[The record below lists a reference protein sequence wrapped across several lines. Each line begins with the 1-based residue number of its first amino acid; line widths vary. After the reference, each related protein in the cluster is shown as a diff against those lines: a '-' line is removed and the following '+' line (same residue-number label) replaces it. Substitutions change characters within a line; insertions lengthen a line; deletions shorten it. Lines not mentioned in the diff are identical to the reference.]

1 MSVVAVLDNVTN
13 ITQRE
18 EIQKQLVDKAG
29 KQGFITYT
37 DILELLPD
45 VESDVAL
52 LDDLMDS
59 LVEAGI
65 EVIPGP
71 GKRDAQHEKASKP
84 DADALI
90 AESDDDDDVEE
101 RDALLRILKKDLTSD
116 AGYQAALDTDDVVGL
131 YLKEAGRVPLLTAE
145 EEVLLAKRME
155 KAEDARKSLEDYEAL
170 EYYEAADIDELTW
183 KKLQDIANWR
193 LRNEPVNNYKDLPK
207 LWRPKGY
214 VYVIRDRDS
223 GNYKIGYTTAPQVRI
238 QQLQETSS
246 GELEYVQIMRSEDAK
261 ATEEYLHNKY
271 DKFRIRPDWE
281 WFELYGALLQEIRV
295 LGTPPPKPDKV
306 SQCEERQK
314 LIDKGKEQG
323 FITYKDITDFL
334 ELFPGIEN
342 ALDGLRNSLLEASI
356 KVVSKSPLT
365 WSEEQGLRG
374 KMMDGAKAQEHLI
387 RANARLV
394 ISVAKK
400 YMGRGVHFLDLI
412 QEGNIGLIRATNKF
426 EYQRGHKFSTYAT
439 WWIRQAV
446 SRAVAD
452 QGRTIRIP
460 VHMGDQLNRMRR
472 VQLQLLQEL
481 GREPK
486 IEELARGMDTT
497 PGKVENLLEISRRP
511 VSLETP
517 IDDEGDSTFGDFV
530 EDINSPAPSDEV
542 TTHLLRSQLQ
552 QALDRLPAR
561 EAQILRLRY
570 GLADGRVYT
579 LEEVG
584 QTIGVTRERVR
595 QLEAQAINRLR
606 QSSAHVILKDYLY
619 DI

>member
-1 MSVVAVLDNVTN
+1 MSVVAVLDNVN
-13 ITQRE
+13 QITQRE
-18 EIQKQLVDKAG
+18 EIQKQLVEKAN
-29 KQGFITYT
+29 KQGFITYS

-59 LVEAGI
+59 LLEAGV
-65 EVIPGP
+65 EVVPGS
-71 GKRDAQHEKASKP
+71 GKEEATEPKDNKEDNDDIVH
-84 DADALI
+84 
-90 AESDDDDDVEE
+90 DDDDEDEDEEVSE
-101 RDALLRILKKDLTSD
+101 RDALLKILKKDLTSD

-131 YLKEAGRVPLLTAE
+131 YLKEAGRVPLLTAD
-145 EEVLLAKRME
+145 EEVTLSKRME
-155 KAEDARKSLEDYEAL
+155 AAEFARAHMEEA
-170 EYYEAADIDELTW
+170 
-183 KKLQDIANWR
+183 
-193 LRNEPVNNYKDLPK
+193 
-207 LWRPKGY
+207 
-214 VYVIRDRDS
+214 
-223 GNYKIGYTTAPQVRI
+223 
-238 QQLQETSS
+238 
-246 GELEYVQIMRSEDAK
+246 GE
-261 ATEEYLHNKY
+261 
-271 DKFRIRPDWE
+271 
-281 WFELYGALLQEIRV
+281 
-295 LGTPPPKPDKV
+295 
-306 SQCEERQK
+306 
-314 LIDKGKEQG
+314 
-323 FITYKDITDFL
+323 
-334 ELFPGIEN
+334 
-342 ALDGLRNSLLEASI
+342 SLL
-356 KVVSKSPLT
+356 
-365 WSEEQGLRG
+365 WSDEQELRG
-374 KMMDGAKAQEHLI
+374 TIMDGEKAQEHLI

-400 YMGRGVHFLDLI
+400 YIGRGVPFLDLI

-452 QGRTIRIP
+452 QGRTIRVP

-486 IEELARGMDTT
+486 IEELAQGMETT
-497 PGKVENLLEISRRP
+497 PDKVENLLEISRRP

-530 EDINSPAPSDEV
+530 EDVNSPAPSDEV
-542 TTHLLRSQLQ
+542 ATHLLHEQLQ
-552 QALDRLPAR
+552 QALDKLPPR

-595 QLEAQAINRLR
+595 QLEAQALNRLR

-619 DI
+619 DV

>member
-1 MSVVAVLDNVTN
+1 MVAVLDNVTEL
-13 ITQRE
+13 TQRE
-18 EIQKQLVDKAG
+18 EILKRLVEKSRPS
-29 KQGFITYT
+29 GFVTYS

-45 VESDVAL
+45 VEGDVAL

-59 LVEAGI
+59 LLEAGI
-65 EVIPGP
+65 EVVPAPAKVDEDIPVD
-71 GKRDAQHEKASKP
+71 DAAKDDKP
-84 DADALI
+84 D
-90 AESDDDDDVEE
+90 DDPLTVVPEVEDKDE
-101 RDALLRILKKDLTSD
+101 RDALLRVLKKDLTSD

-131 YLKEAGRVPLLTAE
+131 YLKEAGRVPLLTAQ
-145 EEVLLAKRME
+145 EEVMLAKRME
-155 KAEDARKSLEDYEAL
+155 AAEFARA
-170 EYYEAADIDELTW
+170 
-183 KKLQDIANWR
+183 R
-193 LRNEPVNNYKDLPK
+193 
-207 LWRPKGY
+207 
-214 VYVIRDRDS
+214 
-223 GNYKIGYTTAPQVRI
+223 
-238 QQLQETSS
+238 
-246 GELEYVQIMRSEDAK
+246 
-261 ATEEYLHNKY
+261 
-271 DKFRIRPDWE
+271 
-281 WFELYGALLQEIRV
+281 
-295 LGTPPPKPDKV
+295 
-306 SQCEERQK
+306 
-314 LIDKGKEQG
+314 
-323 FITYKDITDFL
+323 
-334 ELFPGIEN
+334 
-342 ALDGLRNSLLEASI
+342 LEAPEVEQIEVMS
-356 KVVSKSPLT
+356 
-365 WSEEQGLRG
+365 WSEEQGLRAT
-374 KMMDGAKAQEHLI
+374 MMDGERAQEHLI

-400 YMGRGVHFLDLI
+400 YIGRGVPFLDLI

-452 QGRTIRIP
+452 QGRTIRVP

-486 IEELARGMDTT
+486 IDELASGMDTT
-497 PGKVENLLEISRRP
+497 PDKVENLLEISRRP

-530 EDINSPAPSDEV
+530 EDSNSPAPSEEV
-542 TTHLLRSQLQ
+542 ATHLLHVQLQ
-552 QALDRLPAR
+552 QALDKLPDR

-595 QLEAQAINRLR
+595 QLEAQALNRLR

-619 DI
+619 EV

>member
-1 MSVVAVLDNVTN
+1 MSVVAVLDKVSNL
-13 ITQRE
+13 TQRE
-18 EIQKQLVDKAG
+18 ELQKQLIVKSNT
-29 KQGFITYT
+29 QGFVTYG
-37 DILELLPD
+37 DILELMPD

-59 LVEAGI
+59 LLEAGI
-65 EVIPGP
+65 EVVPAP
-71 GKRDAQHEKASKP
+71 SKP
-84 DADALI
+84 DEAQAEGDEAEAAKPHPDTLTAD
-90 AESDDDDDVEE
+90 EDERDE
-101 RDALLRILKKDLTSD
+101 RDALLQVLKKDLTAD

-131 YLKEAGRVPLLTAE
+131 YLKEAGRVPLLTAQ
-145 EEVLLAKRME
+145 EEVMLAKRME
-155 KAEDARKSLEDYEAL
+155 AAEFARVQLEHC
-170 EYYEAADIDELTW
+170 
-183 KKLQDIANWR
+183 
-193 LRNEPVNNYKDLPK
+193 
-207 LWRPKGY
+207 
-214 VYVIRDRDS
+214 
-223 GNYKIGYTTAPQVRI
+223 
-238 QQLQETSS
+238 QETQVI
-246 GELEYVQIMRSEDAK
+246 ELS
-261 ATEEYLHNKY
+261 
-271 DKFRIRPDWE
+271 
-281 WFELYGALLQEIRV
+281 
-295 LGTPPPKPDKV
+295 
-306 SQCEERQK
+306 
-314 LIDKGKEQG
+314 
-323 FITYKDITDFL
+323 
-334 ELFPGIEN
+334 
-342 ALDGLRNSLLEASI
+342 
-356 KVVSKSPLT
+356 
-365 WSEEQGLRG
+365 WSEEQGLRAT
-374 KMMDGAKAQEHLI
+374 MMDGEKAQEHLI

-400 YMGRGVHFLDLI
+400 YIGRGVPFLDLI

-452 QGRTIRIP
+452 QGRTIRVP

-486 IEELARGMDTT
+486 IDELALGMDTT
-497 PGKVENLLEISRRP
+497 PDKVENLLEISRRP

-530 EDINSPAPSDEV
+530 EDSNSPAPSEEV
-542 TTHLLRSQLQ
+542 ATHLLHTQLQ
-552 QALDRLPAR
+552 QALDKLPDR

-595 QLEAQAINRLR
+595 QLEAQALNRLR

-619 DI
+619 EV

>member
-1 MSVVAVLDNVTN
+1 MVAVLENVN
-13 ITQRE
+13 NLTQRE
-18 EIQKQLVDKAG
+18 ELQKQLIEKSR
-29 KQGFITYT
+29 KQGFVTYS
-37 DILELLPD
+37 DILELMPD

-59 LVEAGI
+59 LLEAGI
-65 EVIPGP
+65 EVLPGP
-71 GKRDAQHEKASKP
+71 EKTVEDAADEDDAKEAKP
-84 DADALI
+84 HSDALVTE
-90 AESDDDDDVEE
+90 ADEEDDE
-101 RDALLRILKKDLTSD
+101 RDALLRVLKKDLTAD

-145 EEVLLAKRME
+145 EEVMLAKRME
-155 KAEDARKSLEDYEAL
+155 AAEFARVRLEDCDL
-170 EYYEAADIDELTW
+170 EPIIEL
-183 KKLQDIANWR
+183 
-193 LRNEPVNNYKDLPK
+193 
-207 LWRPKGY
+207 
-214 VYVIRDRDS
+214 S
-223 GNYKIGYTTAPQVRI
+223 
-238 QQLQETSS
+238 
-246 GELEYVQIMRSEDAK
+246 
-261 ATEEYLHNKY
+261 
-271 DKFRIRPDWE
+271 
-281 WFELYGALLQEIRV
+281 
-295 LGTPPPKPDKV
+295 
-306 SQCEERQK
+306 
-314 LIDKGKEQG
+314 
-323 FITYKDITDFL
+323 
-334 ELFPGIEN
+334 
-342 ALDGLRNSLLEASI
+342 
-356 KVVSKSPLT
+356 
-365 WSEEQGLRG
+365 WSEEQGLRET
-374 KMMDGAKAQEHLI
+374 MMDGEKAQEHLI

-400 YMGRGVHFLDLI
+400 YIGRGVPFLDLI

-452 QGRTIRIP
+452 QGRTIRVP

-486 IEELARGMDTT
+486 IDELALGMDTT
-497 PGKVENLLEISRRP
+497 PDKVENLLEISRRP

-530 EDINSPAPSDEV
+530 EDSNSPVPSEEV
-542 TTHLLRSQLQ
+542 ATHLLHVQLQ
-552 QALDRLPAR
+552 QALDKLPAR

-595 QLEAQAINRLR
+595 QLEAQALNRLR

-619 DI
+619 EV

>member
-1 MSVVAVLDNVTN
+1 MVAVLDNVTDL
-13 ITQRE
+13 TQRE
-18 EIQKQLVDKAG
+18 TILKRLVEKSRPG
-29 KQGFITYT
+29 GFVTYS

-45 VESDVAL
+45 VEGDVAL

-59 LVEAGI
+59 LLDAGI
-65 EVIPGP
+65 EVIPAP
-71 GKRDAQHEKASKP
+71 AKVDEEAPVVDAAKDDKP
-84 DADALI
+84 L
-90 AESDDDDDVEE
+90 DDPLTAVAVDQDKDE
-101 RDALLRILKKDLTSD
+101 RDSLLRVLKKDLTTD

-131 YLKEAGRVPLLTAE
+131 YLKEAGRVPLLTAA
-145 EEVLLAKRME
+145 EEVVLAKRME
-155 KAEDARKSLEDYEAL
+155 AAEFA
-170 EYYEAADIDELTW
+170 
-183 KKLQDIANWR
+183 
-193 LRNEPVNNYKDLPK
+193 
-207 LWRPKGY
+207 
-214 VYVIRDRDS
+214 
-223 GNYKIGYTTAPQVRI
+223 
-238 QQLQETSS
+238 
-246 GELEYVQIMRSEDAK
+246 
-261 ATEEYLHNKY
+261 
-271 DKFRIRPDWE
+271 RIRLEEPE
-281 WFELYGALLQEIRV
+281 VERIEV
-295 LGTPPPKPDKV
+295 L
-306 SQCEERQK
+306 S
-314 LIDKGKEQG
+314 
-323 FITYKDITDFL
+323 
-334 ELFPGIEN
+334 
-342 ALDGLRNSLLEASI
+342 
-356 KVVSKSPLT
+356 
-365 WSEEQGLRG
+365 WSEEQLLRETLI
-374 KMMDGAKAQEHLI
+374 DGERAQEHLI

-400 YMGRGVHFLDLI
+400 YIGRGVPFLDLI

-452 QGRTIRIP
+452 QGRTIRVP

-486 IEELARGMDTT
+486 IDELASGMDTT
-497 PGKVENLLEISRRP
+497 PDKVENLLEISRRP

-530 EDINSPAPSDEV
+530 EDSNSPAPSEEV
-542 TTHLLRSQLQ
+542 ATHLLHVQLQ
-552 QALDRLPAR
+552 QALDKLPDR

-595 QLEAQAINRLR
+595 QLEAQALNRLR

-619 DI
+619 EV

>member
-1 MSVVAVLDNVTN
+1 MSVVAVLENVKTM
-13 ITQRE
+13 TQRE
-18 EIQKQLVDKAG
+18 EIQKQLVDKAN
-29 KQGFITYT
+29 KQGFITYA

-59 LVEAGI
+59 LLEAGV
-65 EVIPGP
+65 EVVPGS
-71 GKRDAQHEKASKP
+71 GKEDDEPETKDSKEET
-84 DADALI
+84 DDII
-90 AESDDDDDVEE
+90 AEEDDEDEDEDEEVSE
-101 RDALLRILKKDLTSD
+101 RDALLKILKKDLTTD

-145 EEVLLAKRME
+145 EEVTLAKRME
-155 KAEDARKSLEDYEAL
+155 AAEFARERMEAEGEAL
-170 EYYEAADIDELTW
+170 
-183 KKLQDIANWR
+183 
-193 LRNEPVNNYKDLPK
+193 
-207 LWRPKGY
+207 
-214 VYVIRDRDS
+214 
-223 GNYKIGYTTAPQVRI
+223 
-238 QQLQETSS
+238 
-246 GELEYVQIMRSEDAK
+246 M
-261 ATEEYLHNKY
+261 
-271 DKFRIRPDWE
+271 
-281 WFELYGALLQEIRV
+281 
-295 LGTPPPKPDKV
+295 
-306 SQCEERQK
+306 
-314 LIDKGKEQG
+314 
-323 FITYKDITDFL
+323 
-334 ELFPGIEN
+334 
-342 ALDGLRNSLLEASI
+342 
-356 KVVSKSPLT
+356 
-365 WSEEQGLRG
+365 WSEEQELRG
-374 KMMDGAKAQEHLI
+374 TMVDGEKAQEHLI

-400 YMGRGVHFLDLI
+400 YIGRGVPFLDLI

-452 QGRTIRIP
+452 QGRTIRVP

-486 IEELARGMDTT
+486 IDELAKGMETT
-497 PGKVENLLEISRRP
+497 PDKVENLLEISRRP

-530 EDINSPAPSDEV
+530 EDVNSPAPSDEV
-542 TTHLLRSQLQ
+542 ATHLLHEQLQ
-552 QALDRLPAR
+552 QALDKLPPR

-595 QLEAQAINRLR
+595 QLEAQALNRLR

-619 DI
+619 DV

>member
-1 MSVVAVLDNVTN
+1 MVAVLENVSN
-13 ITQRE
+13 LTQRE
-18 EIQKQLVDKAG
+18 ELQKQLIEKSS
-29 KQGFITYT
+29 KQGFVTYS
-37 DILELLPD
+37 DILELMPD
-45 VESDVAL
+45 VEGDVAL

-59 LVEAGI
+59 LLEAGI
-65 EVIPGP
+65 EVLPGP
-71 GKRDAQHEKASKP
+71 AKTAEDAVDEEDAKEAKP
-84 DADALI
+84 HSDALVT
-90 AESDDDDDVEE
+90 ETDEEDDE
-101 RDALLRILKKDLTSD
+101 RDALLKVLKKDLTAD

-145 EEVLLAKRME
+145 EEVMLAKRME
-155 KAEDARKSLEDYEAL
+155 AAEFARLRLEDC
-170 EYYEAADIDELTW
+170 
-183 KKLQDIANWR
+183 
-193 LRNEPVNNYKDLPK
+193 
-207 LWRPKGY
+207 
-214 VYVIRDRDS
+214 
-223 GNYKIGYTTAPQVRI
+223 
-238 QQLQETSS
+238 
-246 GELEYVQIMRSEDAK
+246 ELEPI
-261 ATEEYLHNKY
+261 
-271 DKFRIRPDWE
+271 I
-281 WFELYGALLQEIRV
+281 EL
-295 LGTPPPKPDKV
+295 
-306 SQCEERQK
+306 S
-314 LIDKGKEQG
+314 
-323 FITYKDITDFL
+323 
-334 ELFPGIEN
+334 
-342 ALDGLRNSLLEASI
+342 
-356 KVVSKSPLT
+356 
-365 WSEEQGLRG
+365 WSEEQRLRET
-374 KMMDGAKAQEHLI
+374 MMDGEKAQEHLI

-400 YMGRGVHFLDLI
+400 YIGRGVPFLDLI

-452 QGRTIRIP
+452 QGRTIRVP

-486 IEELARGMDTT
+486 IDELALGMDTT
-497 PGKVENLLEISRRP
+497 PDKVENLLEISRRP

-530 EDINSPAPSDEV
+530 EDSNSPAPSEEV
-542 TTHLLRSQLQ
+542 ATHLLHVQLQ
-552 QALDRLPAR
+552 QALDKLPAR

-595 QLEAQAINRLR
+595 QLEAQALNRLR

-619 DI
+619 EV

>member
-1 MSVVAVLDNVTN
+1 MVAVLESVNN
-13 ITQRE
+13 LTQRE
-18 EIQKQLVDKAG
+18 ELRKQLIEKSR
-29 KQGFITYT
+29 KQGFVTYS
-37 DILELLPD
+37 DILELMPD

-59 LVEAGI
+59 LLEAGI
-65 EVIPGP
+65 EVLPGP
-71 GKRDAQHEKASKP
+71 AKTEDDAA
-84 DADALI
+84 
-90 AESDDDDDVEE
+90 DDDDAKVAKPHSDALVADTDDQEDDE
-101 RDALLRILKKDLTSD
+101 RDALLKVLKKDLTAD

-131 YLKEAGRVPLLTAE
+131 YLKEAGRVPLLTAQ
-145 EEVLLAKRME
+145 EEVMLAKRME
-155 KAEDARKSLEDYEAL
+155 AAEFARERLEDCDL
-170 EYYEAADIDELTW
+170 EPIIEL
-183 KKLQDIANWR
+183 
-193 LRNEPVNNYKDLPK
+193 
-207 LWRPKGY
+207 
-214 VYVIRDRDS
+214 S
-223 GNYKIGYTTAPQVRI
+223 
-238 QQLQETSS
+238 
-246 GELEYVQIMRSEDAK
+246 
-261 ATEEYLHNKY
+261 
-271 DKFRIRPDWE
+271 
-281 WFELYGALLQEIRV
+281 
-295 LGTPPPKPDKV
+295 
-306 SQCEERQK
+306 
-314 LIDKGKEQG
+314 
-323 FITYKDITDFL
+323 
-334 ELFPGIEN
+334 
-342 ALDGLRNSLLEASI
+342 
-356 KVVSKSPLT
+356 
-365 WSEEQGLRG
+365 WSEEQGLRET
-374 KMMDGAKAQEHLI
+374 MMDGEKAQEHLI

-400 YMGRGVHFLDLI
+400 YIGRGVPFLDLI

-452 QGRTIRIP
+452 QGRTIRVP

-486 IEELARGMDTT
+486 IDELALGMDTT
-497 PGKVENLLEISRRP
+497 PDKVENLLEISRRP

-530 EDINSPAPSDEV
+530 EDSNSPAPSEEV
-542 TTHLLRSQLQ
+542 ATHLLHVQLQ
-552 QALDRLPAR
+552 QALDKLPAR

-595 QLEAQAINRLR
+595 QLEAQALNRLR

-619 DI
+619 EV